1 MLLPNTNWFW
11 YTHENEL
18 RLDLGD
24 TLTFVAPFALKNLVN
39 LPSEK
44 QLFSLE
50 DTEHYVALAESLDN
64 SGLELSDGELVQIL
78 LNATAAL
85 KFHKP
90 VGMKSWL
97 YKSQSTNGVHYQLA
111 LLEPTDASF
120 PELGQVIVIEQD
132 NTCATCM
139 LISNEFAVNS
149 SKKFSKFEIIKV
161 MNDRLIPCLV
171 DIPVYKRA

>member
-24 TLTFVAPFALKNLVN
+24 TLTFVVPFALKNLVN
-39 LPSEK
+39 LPTEK

-64 SGLELSDGELVQIL
+64 NGIPLTEGQLVQIL

-90 VGMKSWL
+90 VCMKSWL
-97 YKSQSTNGVHYQLA
+97 YKAQNTSGAHFQLA
-111 LLEPTDASF
+111 MLEASF
-120 PELGQVIVIEQD
+120 DDNAELGQVVVLEQD
-132 NTCATCM
+132 DSCATCM
-139 LISNEFAVNS
+139 LISDDFMISDRKALA
-149 SKKFSKFEIIKV
+149 KFEIIKV
-161 MNDRLIPCLV
+161 MNDRLIPFLA
-171 DIPVYKRA
+171 DIPEYKRA

>member
-18 RLDLGD
+18 RLDLGH
-24 TLTFVAPFALKNLVN
+24 TLTFVVPFALKNLVN
-39 LPSEK
+39 LPTDK

-64 SGLELSDGELVQIL
+64 SGLVLTEGQLVQVL

-90 VGMKSWL
+90 VCMKSWL
-97 YKSQSTNGVHYQLA
+97 YKAQSTSGVHCQLA
-111 LLEPTDASF
+111 MLEAADNDNG
-120 PELGQVIVIEQD
+120 ELGQVIVIEQQG
-132 NTCATCM
+132 TTATCM
-139 LISNEFAVNS
+139 LISEQFVVSS
-149 SKKFSKFEIIKV
+149 SKILSQFEIIKV
-161 MNDRLIPCLV
+161 MNDRLIPYLA
-171 DIPVYKRA
+171 DIPMYKRA